1 MERFVRDIMQTKVL
15 TVHGDLPLHDLERTL
30 LRGGVGSV
38 PVVSREGA
46 LEGVVSRSDVVRQLS
61 LEQSL
66 AELGTDAFRDQ
77 ASDAW
82 AEESLEAIAAALGQ
96 RLARLTAQDLMI
108 REVITAMPDEP
119 LAQAAQRL
127 LDHRIHRLPV
137 LQDGRLVGILSS
149 LDFVAEVARGGAPA
163 SG

>member
-1 MERFVRDIMQTKVL
+1 MERLVRDVMQTKVV
-15 TVHGDLPLHDLERTL
+15 TVHGDLPLHDLERAL

-77 ASDAW
+77 ASEAW

-96 RLARLTAQDLMI
+96 RLARLTARDLMI
-108 REVITAMPDEP
+108 HEVITATPDEP
-119 LAQAAQRL
+119 LVQAAQRL
-127 LDHRIHRLPV
+127 LEHRIHRLPV
-137 LQDGRLVGILSS
+137 LEAGRLVGILGS
-149 LDFVAEVARGGAPA
+149 LDFVAEFAREDRA
-163 SG
+163 SE